1 MPPGGKR
8 VEIPVANFAPRNI
21 LVTGGA
27 GFIGANFV
35 RHVLARDAAAR
46 IVNLDAL
53 TYAGSL
59 DKLEGLADPARHTFV
74 QGDICDRA
82 LVDRLLR
89 EHAIDTVVHFAAES
103 HVDRSISGPGEFV
116 RTNVIGTFTLLEAVR
131 DYWIR
136 EQGLSGEALAAARR
150 FHHIS
155 TDEVFGTLGD
165 ADPAF
170 RETTAY
176 APNSPYSA
184 SKASSDHFVRAYHHT
199 YGLPVTATNCSN
211 NYGPRQHPEKLIP
224 TIIRCCVEGKPIP
237 VYGDGRNIRDWLY
250 VDDHCDAI
258 WRVLEA
264 GKVGETYNV
273 GGDNE
278 RRNIEIVE
286 TLCRLMDQRR
296 PARAPHRQLVSFVTD
311 RPGHDWRYAVDI
323 GYIGKELGWRPA
335 SRFEDA
341 LAITVDWYLADPR
354 RLGLG

>member
-1 MPPGGKR
+1 MSYS
-8 VEIPVANFAPRNI
+8 PRNI

-35 RHVLARDAAAR
+35 RHVLARAPDAQ
-46 IVNLDAL
+46 IVNLDLL

-59 DKLEGLADPARHTFV
+59 EKLDGLSDPSRHHFV

-89 EHAIDTVVHFAAES
+89 EHNIDTVVHFAAES

-131 DYWIR
+131 DFWIR
-136 EQGLSGEALAAARR
+136 EQGLAGDALLAARR

-155 TDEVFGTLGD
+155 TDEVFGTLGES
-165 ADPAF
+165 DPAF

-199 YGLPVTATNCSN
+199 YKLPVTASNCSN

-224 TIIRCCVEGKPIP
+224 TIIRSCVDGQPIP
-237 VYGDGRNIRDWLY
+237 VYGDGRNIRDWLF

-258 WRVLEA
+258 WRVLED

-278 RRNIEIVE
+278 LRNLQIVE
-286 TLCRLMDQRR
+286 SICRLLDVRR
-296 PARAPHRQLVSFVTD
+296 PQSAPHQRLVSFVTD
-311 RPGHDWRYAVDI
+311 RPGHDWRYSVDI
-323 GYIGKELGWRPA
+323 SFIGSELGWRPA
-335 SRFEDA
+335 SRFDEA
-341 LAITVDWYLADPR
+341 LAITVDWYLADTQ
-354 RLGLG
+354 RLRVS